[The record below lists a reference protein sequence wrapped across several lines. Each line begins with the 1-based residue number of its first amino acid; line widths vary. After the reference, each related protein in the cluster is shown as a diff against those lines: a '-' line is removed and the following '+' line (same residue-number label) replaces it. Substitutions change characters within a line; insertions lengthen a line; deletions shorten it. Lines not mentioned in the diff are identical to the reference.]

1 MVGGLWPAWLFW
13 FFEALL
19 CVSGKT
25 KCAKCGLA
33 KIFFVRWAFLIFLCW
48 IVCLSEVGLVALGR
62 PTIAANVSRLG
73 EVADLEA
80 LTFNL
85 ALKFIRIPNV
95 QFSTEPAIL
104 PNCC

>member
-1 MVGGLWPAWLFW
+1 M
-13 FFEALL
+13 ALA
-19 CVSGKT
+19 G
-25 KCAKCGLA
+25 
-33 KIFFVRWAFLIFLCW
+33 
-48 IVCLSEVGLVALGR
+48 
-62 PTIAANVSRLG
+62 NVWQLG

-85 ALKFIRIPNV
+85 ALNFIRKPNV

>member
-1 MVGGLWPAWLFW
+1 MRLN
-13 FFEALL
+13 ET
-19 CVSGKT
+19 CNM
-25 KCAKCGLA
+25 
-33 KIFFVRWAFLIFLCW
+33 IIEQEY
-48 IVCLSEVGLVALGR
+48 IE
-62 PTIAANVSRLG
+62 NVVFSQPDVLQLG